1 MPQKTLE
8 EILSNRIE
16 ITYGKSKIKDK
27 QKPIPRKR
35 LTISEKNT
43 ITNENPILTNNS
55 IPVQTDNYIDIGEPT
70 DDIIRTFPEFKEAN
84 LRTNNNVNLDINPH
98 RNNCTYNCW
107 PLFYI
112 LIIILLIT
120 INNIILSHFTNLE
133 WN

>member
-1 MPQKTLE
+1 MA
-8 EILSNRIE
+8 
-16 ITYGKSKIKDK
+16 

-35 LTISEKNT
+35 QTLYKQKP
-43 ITNENPILTNNS
+43 ITNKNPSLINNS

-70 DDIIRTFPEFKEAN
+70 DDIICTFPEFKEAN
-84 LRTNNNVNLDINPH
+84 LKSNNNVNLDIKPH
-98 RNNCTYNCW
+98 RNNCKYNCW

-120 INNIILSHFTNLE
+120 INNIILLHFTNLE